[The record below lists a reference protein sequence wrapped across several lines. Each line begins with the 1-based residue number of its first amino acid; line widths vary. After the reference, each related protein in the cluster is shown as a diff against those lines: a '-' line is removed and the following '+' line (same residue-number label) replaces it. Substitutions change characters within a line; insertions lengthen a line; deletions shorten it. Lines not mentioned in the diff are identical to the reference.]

1 MTKKKWEEFKK
12 EFKDFKHKF
21 KRFDPKLQKNIM
33 IGSFMIFSV
42 VATGLLLAIMALVR
56 FGGKVID
63 AKIAL
68 Q

>member
-1 MTKKKWEEFKK
+1 MKKTKWEEFQK
-12 EFKDFKHKF
+12 EFEDFKNKF

-42 VATGLLLAIMALVR
+42 VATGLLLAIMALLR
-56 FGGKVID
+56 FGGKVIE

>member
-1 MTKKKWEEFKK
+1 MQKINWNEFKK
-12 EFKDFKHKF
+12 EFEEFKIKF

-42 VATGLLLAIMALVR
+42 VATGLFLALTALAR
-56 FGGKVID
+56 FGGKILD
-63 AKIAL
+63 AKITL